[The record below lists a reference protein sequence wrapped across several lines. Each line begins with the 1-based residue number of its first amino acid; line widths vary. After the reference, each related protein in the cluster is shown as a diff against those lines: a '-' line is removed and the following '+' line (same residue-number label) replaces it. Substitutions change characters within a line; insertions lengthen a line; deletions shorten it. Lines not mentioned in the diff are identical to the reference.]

1 MGLTIFLFLSGV
13 LFICDGLHVLGPSGP
28 LTAKLG
34 VSVMLP
40 CYVEAPVPPEELK
53 VEWKR
58 TDSETL
64 VHLFQDGESK
74 PEAQDQAYSG
84 RASFFTE
91 EVKHGNFSLLLTNLV
106 TNDAGVYN
114 CTVYRQQE
122 TGQTSVKIEIGH
134 VVSAYTGEDIT
145 MDCSVDFHIPPEK
158 LEVSWIKVDQ
168 QIPVLIFQNGEVQTE
183 STHERYI
190 DRVEFL
196 SPEERQKGNF
206 SLRLKDLRT
215 EDKGLYVC
223 KVFSGDFSANTTVKV
238 LQLGF
243 SSMHTGILCL
253 CILALF
259 LCALAVWPA
268 IRNTLGPKVRNNN
281 SRKTLAIRYELVF
294 CPNIAVFLAFIFWG
308 ATEGFITEA
317 ATCSALNLLRILSL
331 LWIAPYLDAF
341 QEFSTETAQKI
352 LSLFRF
358 SQYLIT
364 IKESVRR
371 FVKRSTVALEYAVIA
386 TVTYSSL
393 FGNFS
398 SADKVSQAWIGVL
411 FIILPLFFINI
422 IIQGLIKRFSETYSI
437 WNYGF
442 AEVTNFGRMAAIGFL
457 GVQYKTLS
465 TVIALLPYL
474 PLFLIFLQ
482 ISVLKAVLSHSYGI
496 RTWRSLF
503 LIWMLLLLILEVLNA
518 SLSVYIHNVILES
531 NDALNKWTET
541 TEKLN
546 ERAVRTCVAAYL
558 YILTLMLLLE
568 YLFSF
573 CARLYTGSNSDSPKR
588 PQSTSLLHASVYM
601 LGAVGLIFVN
611 SVALVVELILK
622 ARNGERT
629 MDLRVIL
636 IPSECVFALCCFA
649 LQISAFWRTFRENF
663 MDDIEGL
670 RRLCTCPVNTMIRNC
685 ELRSLQS
692 TEADPTPA
700 PAPAPAPQELG
711 S

>member
-1 MGLTIFLFLSGV
+1 MKTGLTIFLFLYGV
-13 LFICDGLHVLGPSGP
+13 LFICDGLHVIGPSGP
-28 LTAKLG
+28 LIVKLG
-34 VSVMLP
+34 GSVMLP
-40 CYVEAPVPPEELK
+40 CYVEATISLEELE

-64 VHLFQDGESK
+64 VHLFQDGESR
-74 PEAQDQAYSG
+74 PEAQNQNYSG

-91 EVKHGNFSLLLTNLV
+91 EVKRGNFSLLLTNL
-106 TNDAGVYN
+106 TTEDLGVYN
-114 CTVYRQQE
+114 CSVYREQE
-122 TGQTSVKIEIGH
+122 TGQTLVKIEIEHLIVTGGH
-134 VVSAYTGEDIT
+134 VVSAYVGEDIT
-145 MDCSVDFHIPPEK
+145 MHCSVDSHIPSEK
-158 LEVSWIKVDQ
+158 LEDVSWKTVDQ
-168 QIPVLIFQNGEVQTE
+168 QIPVLFFEKGEVRTE
-183 STHERYI
+183 STSEKYR
-190 DRVEFL
+190 DRVEFF

-215 EDKGLYVC
+215 EDKGHYICEVS
-223 KVFSGDFSANTTVKV
+223 SGDFSANTTVKV

-243 SSMHTGILCL
+243 SSMHIGILCL

-268 IRNTLGPKVRNNN
+268 NHNTSLGPKVGNNN

-341 QEFSTETAQKI
+341 QGFSTETAARLAQKI
-352 LSLFRF
+352 LSLFQV

-371 FVKRSTVALEYAVIA
+371 FVKRSTVALEYAVVA

-588 PQSTSLLHASVYM
+588 PQSTSKS
-601 LGAVGLIFVN
+601 
-611 SVALVVELILK
+611 
-622 ARNGERT
+622 T
-629 MDLRVIL
+629 MH
-636 IPSECVFALCCFA
+636 
-649 LQISAFWRTFRENF
+649 
-663 MDDIEGL
+663 
-670 RRLCTCPVNTMIRNC
+670 
-685 ELRSLQS
+685 
-692 TEADPTPA
+692 
-700 PAPAPAPQELG
+700 
-711 S
+711 